1 MCVWVEIAYM
11 RGVPCKTTLWYPRS
25 MECNP
30 SRQPSTYQG
39 FHSRYIDK
47 KTLPFY
53 EIFKIASLVFDV
65 IFSGNASVF
74 YKAGAVSIPK
84 RE

>member
-1 MCVWVEIAYM
+1 MFPAK
-11 RGVPCKTTLWYPRS
+11 P
-25 MECNP
+25 P
-30 SRQPSTYQG
+30 SGILVAWNAAPRQPSTYQG

-47 KTLPFY
+47 KNPLPFH
-53 EIFKIASLVFDV
+53 EIFKITPLIVDV